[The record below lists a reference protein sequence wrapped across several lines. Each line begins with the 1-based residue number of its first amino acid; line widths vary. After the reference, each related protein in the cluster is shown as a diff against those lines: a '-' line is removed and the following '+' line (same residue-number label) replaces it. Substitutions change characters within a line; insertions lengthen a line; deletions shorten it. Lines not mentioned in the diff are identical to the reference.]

1 MIRERW
7 QRSASV
13 LTASA
18 MLSSFLLVLALSP
31 TTAQQGQTPAQ
42 APQRGIAWGCN
53 DPKWLARKAINKQL
67 SLIAGYQLY
76 ESLWNSV
83 GWLSKREPA
92 SGERAVGETALI
104 GLAMLGSGANPQ
116 TGLGKSALIASTEA
130 LVAKQNAES
139 GAIGDPASKEFLL
152 DHTLALI
159 ALSENYFSLQVP
171 ELEVAPKL
179 ALKALLAARG
189 EDGLWHA
196 EGKQDGPVDPL
207 VTALA
212 GYALFGAR
220 AAHLEVPD
228 EAFEKV
234 FAWTGQV
241 AERAKAARNEAVE
254 RAAGLEFAGAL
265 CARSFVAASLK
276 RSLAGDVAARQLS
289 DVIAAQIPPPP
300 GAEEWKAPE
309 RLADPDFAF
318 FASLGLFQSDNAA
331 AGRCS
336 RWLAAMFEADCTK
349 PAPNEQ
355 KEGAQTPKGKAPV
368 DPNAGSFP
376 EQDVGRFPPGQI
388 GTTALRLLGM
398 QNSVRELSL
407 GVFAQ

>member
-1 MIRERW
+1 M
-7 QRSASV
+7 
-13 LTASA
+13 
-18 MLSSFLLVLALSP
+18 
-31 TTAQQGQTPAQ
+31 
-42 APQRGIAWGCN
+42 
-53 DPKWLARKAINKQL
+53 
-67 SLIAGYQLY
+67 Y
-76 ESLWNSV
+76 ESFWNSV
-83 GWLSKREPA
+83 GWLSKREQPQ
-92 SGERAVGETALI
+92 GERAVGESALI

-116 TGLGKSALIASTEA
+116 TGLGKFGLIASTGA
-130 LVAKQNAES
+130 LAAHQNSES

-159 ALSENYFSLQVP
+159 TLSENYFSLQVP
-171 ELEVAPKL
+171 ELATAPKL

-189 EDGLWHA
+189 ADGLWHA
-196 EGKQDGPVDPL
+196 DGKKDGPVDAL
-207 VTALA
+207 VTSLA

-234 FAWTGQV
+234 FDWTGTV
-241 AERAKAARNEAVE
+241 AARAKDAGDKPLQRAEA
-254 RAAGLEFAGAL
+254 LEFAGAL

-276 RSLAGDVAARQLS
+276 RSLADDAAARKLS
-289 DVIAAQIPPPP
+289 DVIASQIPPPP

-336 RWLAAMFEADCTK
+336 RWLAAMFEKDCTK
-349 PAPNEQ
+349 PAPKEQ
-355 KEGAQTPKGKAPV
+355 KENAPKGKQPA

-376 EQDVGRFPPGQI
+376 AQDIGRFPPGQI

-398 QNSVRELSL
+398 QNTVRELSL

>member
-1 MIRERW
+1 
-7 QRSASV
+7 
-13 LTASA
+13 
-18 MLSSFLLVLALSP
+18 MLSSLLLALALAP

-42 APQRGIAWGCN
+42 APQRGVAWGCN

-67 SLIAGYQLY
+67 ALIAGYQMY

-83 GWLSKREPA
+83 QWLSKREQA
-92 SGERAVGETALI
+92 SGERAIGETALI

-116 TGLGKSALIASTEA
+116 TGLGKPALIASTAA
-130 LVAKQNAES
+130 LAAHQNAES

-152 DHTLALI
+152 DHTLALL

-171 ELEVAPKL
+171 ELEGAPKL

-189 EDGLWHA
+189 EDGLWHV
-196 EGKQDGPVDPL
+196 EGKKDGPVDAL

-220 AAHLEVPD
+220 DAHLEVPD

-241 AERAKAARNEAVE
+241 AERAKAAGNGPLE

-265 CARSFVAASLK
+265 CARSFAAASLK
-276 RSLAGDVAARQLS
+276 RSLAGDEAARQLS
-289 DVIAAQIPPPP
+289 DVIAAQVPLPP

-309 RLADPDFAF
+309 RLADPEFAF

-349 PAPNEQ
+349 PAKAAATE
-355 KEGAQTPKGKAPV
+355 EAPKGKPAA

-376 EQDVGRFPPGQI
+376 AQDVGRFPPGQV

>member
-1 MIRERW
+1 
-7 QRSASV
+7 
-13 LTASA
+13 
-18 MLSSFLLVLALSP
+18 MLSSLLLALALAP
-31 TTAQQGQTPAQ
+31 TTAQQGQTPEQ
-42 APQRGIAWGCN
+42 APQKGVAWGCN
-53 DPKWLARKAINKQL
+53 EPKWIARKAINKQL
-67 SLIAGYQLY
+67 SLIAGYGLY

-83 GWLSKREPA
+83 QWLSKAEP
-92 SGERAVGETALI
+92 STGERAVSETALI

-116 TGLGKSALIASTEA
+116 TGLGKPALIASTAA
-130 LVAKQNAES
+130 LAKRQDAES

-152 DHTLALI
+152 DHTLALLT
-159 ALSENYFSLQVP
+159 LSENYFSLQVP
-171 ELEVAPKL
+171 ELEAAPKL

-189 EDGLWHA
+189 EDGLWHV
-196 EGKQDGPVDPL
+196 EGKKDGPVDTL

-234 FAWTGQV
+234 FAWTGQFG
-241 AERAKAARNEAVE
+241 ERAKSAGNEPLE
-254 RAAGLEFAGAL
+254 RSEALEFAGAL

-276 RSLAGDVAARQLS
+276 RSLAGDETARHLS
-289 DVIAAQIPPPP
+289 DVIAAQVPPPP

-309 RLADPDFAF
+309 RLAEPDFAF
-318 FASLGLFQSDNAA
+318 LASLGLFQSDNAA

-336 RWLAAMFEADCTK
+336 RWLAAMFEADCAR
-349 PAPNEQ
+349 PAAKEQ
-355 KEGAQTPKGKAPV
+355 KEGAPKGKVPA

-376 EQDVGRFPPGQI
+376 AQDIGRFPPGQI